1 MDAFSEKRQKISL
14 SAKPTGF
21 DTLRSRWELSSKT
34 GTPLHPDATEDELL
48 EVAKQIS
55 NTKVSE
61 RRSIVSKFTSMP
73 HIVIDTSSCQE
84 LRLDLQ
90 ASITKENDPALAH
103 SLSFYRKQRQGK
115 EKKKAEVI
123 VIKSPPTPPKK
134 IEPEP
139 EVVELQVE
147 RNKQMERVMG
157 YVNHYDDL
165 NITYYFII
173 LLKCGS
179 TLLHT
184 ALLSTEDGIQ
194 ADGAIEYNQYLK
206 IENIC
211 SDFDCLLEV
220 YALRSSKR
228 YEQKRKKSGSMKGL
242 NAAFSFSTKS
252 PKTPKK
258 TPSGNRILDSKFH
271 LVGNLYLNMENVDN
285 DAISLRRDRDTS
297 TFN

>member
-1 MDAFSEKRQKISL
+1 
-14 SAKPTGF
+14 
-21 DTLRSRWELSSKT
+21 
-34 GTPLHPDATEDELL
+34 
-48 EVAKQIS
+48 
-55 NTKVSE
+55 
-61 RRSIVSKFTSMP
+61 
-73 HIVIDTSSCQE
+73 
-84 LRLDLQ
+84 
-90 ASITKENDPALAH
+90 
-103 SLSFYRKQRQGK
+103 
-115 EKKKAEVI
+115 
-123 VIKSPPTPPKK
+123 
-134 IEPEP
+134 
-139 EVVELQVE
+139 
-147 RNKQMERVMG
+147 MERVMAQLRQAIAVEDQHIHQASRALVYCRQSGQFCGSRQEVEGQRALLVATETRNVLFLSKNFLKG

-285 DAISLRRDRDTS
+285 GIRVTIWLDLRIQQSFVGQAGWGWDSKRVAGRIRTRDPLTTVTAYQASALPMSHTDNGSLHQIEV
-297 TFN
+297 